1 MTAADFPE
9 NMPAVWDALWGRLP
23 ARIGVP
29 VILGEWGGHWD
40 EAWGRP
46 GTHVWQSAMAAYLN
60 LRNISYF
67 YWALNDNARKTGGL
81 FPSDNHQK
89 LAMLQPT
96 PKTSVLELQ
105 EAWRTPPP
113 PSHPPRPPESPPPV
127 PPPSPPPQPPP
138 RHPPPAPPPPTP
150 PPASPPRTPPPPLL
164 PPPFAP
170 PPTLSAVLGDN
181 VASIA
186 GGLLLATVW
195 LAVKCARRRNTRNT
209 RALKGA
215 KLAMEELGAEAMP
228 PDSSSTK
235 WVVGDTEMGA
245 QPAPVTVPGMDTDPA
260 RERDSAAAPA
270 GQEAQNKEAHN
281 GEEPGKMKPR
291 GAKAKKKLPKGARK
305 GKADAESLQGL
316 VPAAEVVDQTPRLE
330 RKLPPLNL
338 DLD

>member
-1 MTAADFPE
+1 MERRSFGLRVASVRASRSRSLARSRSRRGGVDEARDPLLRARRE
-9 NMPAVWDALWGRLP
+9 DVPRRGDALRGDDD
-23 ARIGVP
+23 V
-29 VILGEWGGHWD
+29 D
-40 EAWGRP
+40 EV
-46 GTHVWQSAMAAYLN
+46 H
-60 LRNISYF
+60 
-67 YWALNDNARKTGGL
+67 
-81 FPSDNHQK
+81 
-89 LAMLQPT
+89 LA
-96 PKTSVLELQ
+96 SRELEPL
-105 EAWRTPPP
+105 
-113 PSHPPRPPESPPPV
+113 
-127 PPPSPPPQPPP
+127 
-138 RHPPPAPPPPTP
+138 
-150 PPASPPRTPPPPLL
+150 PPPLL